1 MADKHIDTSRLH
13 GASESSA
20 YPNRVGNLFIHTQ
33 SQQPIHVGGLPSP
46 APSGPAPSPPA
57 WPQQTVTSA
66 NGPWSPAS
74 PISPLLG
81 EEMDGGFNKQLE
93 ALVCAAAPTPSPS
106 MDAGFQDWTNAHCH
120 SIPNNTYLSVPRAH
134 PAANRVLPGYT
145 PPWAGH
151 VPLATQPDEQ
161 FFAANTPIDA
171 PCAIATLTTIPNFH
185 PETRHPTAAA
195 PAVSTQSPSRR
206 IPPNPTAGSG
216 VPASSQT
223 TTSTPTSTLGKAKAR
238 PASGGPTLRTA
249 ARRFK
254 RPSPPPKPG
263 ESPEH
268 QRARTNHN
276 MVEQQYRHRLHA
288 RFEAL
293 LDALP
298 KGILDND
305 DEDEDDDG
313 GGLDNAASGGGGG
326 GGGAIN
332 GGRKGGGHG
341 GKKPRRMS
349 KVDVLNRAARVI
361 RFLESDNERTR
372 REVEMLRRERD
383 AAFGRVAVR
392 GGTGLNNAYRW
403 A

>member
-1 MADKHIDTSRLH
+1 
-13 GASESSA
+13 
-20 YPNRVGNLFIHTQ
+20 
-33 SQQPIHVGGLPSP
+33 
-46 APSGPAPSPPA
+46 
-57 WPQQTVTSA
+57 
-66 NGPWSPAS
+66 
-74 PISPLLG
+74 
-81 EEMDGGFNKQLE
+81 
-93 ALVCAAAPTPSPS
+93 
-106 MDAGFQDWTNAHCH
+106 
-120 SIPNNTYLSVPRAH
+120 
-134 PAANRVLPGYT
+134 
-145 PPWAGH
+145 
-151 VPLATQPDEQ
+151 
-161 FFAANTPIDA
+161 
-171 PCAIATLTTIPNFH
+171 
-185 PETRHPTAAA
+185 
-195 PAVSTQSPSRR
+195 
-206 IPPNPTAGSG
+206 
-216 VPASSQT
+216 
-223 TTSTPTSTLGKAKAR
+223 
-238 PASGGPTLRTA
+238 
-249 ARRFK
+249 
-254 RPSPPPKPG
+254 
-263 ESPEH
+263 
-268 QRARTNHN
+268 

-392 GGTGLNNAYRW
+392 GG
-403 A
+403 